1 MHVPVKCVIGIKMDD
16 KKHNRVDDI
25 KDVILNANP
34 NQNQNRISEKTLE
47 IITLKNSL
55 RLGNINKSEQRKLY
69 KLLGFNNLYFKR
81 EEALSYYEKKT
92 GTLQRIV
99 EDYLNLSVS
108 LGGKLLYHISEM
120 FKTAD
125 VYNFDSSDKKN
136 YD

>member
-1 MHVPVKCVIGIKMDD
+1 MHVPLKCVIGKKMDD

-25 KDVILNANP
+25 KDVILNTDP

-81 EEALSYYEKKT
+81 EEALSDYEKKT

-108 LGGKLLYHISEM
+108 LRGKLLYHISEM

-125 VYNFDSSDKKN
+125 VYNFDGSDKKN